1 MEEKETEHPLPTP
14 PQSSLVSKCLSSR
27 GQIGAAIVG
36 MRLEAFDQCF
46 LPPDSEFLG
55 GDLAAPIEKKPR
67 PPQGGTGRTE
77 TWAYL
82 YQSHLALNIGDTY
95 FKWSHLPLSLSH
107 SNNREWDKLPC
118 SRREGSEMWS
128 FFFFFLIN

>member
-1 MEEKETEHPLPTP
+1 M
-14 PQSSLVSKCLSSR
+14 
-27 GQIGAAIVG
+27 VG
-36 MRLEAFDQCF
+36 MKLEAFDRCF

-55 GDLAAPIEKKPR
+55 DDLAAPIEKKPR
-67 PPQGGTGRTE
+67 PRPQEVQEEQRHGLT
-77 TWAYL
+77 L
-82 YQSHLALNIGDTY
+82 ISHLALNIGDTY

-128 FFFFFLIN
+128 LFLNVP